1 MSDDPMGT
9 NQNSDSVHYASG
21 TRSSLEVWAPKAD
34 RIELLTGKSKL
45 AMLPFESGWW
55 KAKESLVHGQDY
67 WFLLD
72 GKGPFPDPRS
82 PWQPKGIN
90 GPSRW
95 LDHHRFAWSDE
106 KWQPGPLSSSL
117 IYELH
122 VGTFTREG
130 TFKAVTRRLDHLLDL
145 GVTHIELMPVAEFSG
160 ERGWGYDSVELYA
173 PHHGYG
179 QPEELK
185 ELVNICHSKGIALI
199 LDVVYNHLGPAG
211 NYLALFGPYFTDRYQ
226 TPWGDAVNFD
236 GPDSD
241 QVRRFFIDNALMWL
255 RDYHFD
261 GLRIDAVHAIL
272 DTSAIH
278 FLEQLADEVKQL
290 EAHLGRHLVLI
301 AESDLNDPRIVRPTQ
316 AGGFGLDAQW
326 NEDFHHALHAAL
338 TREKQGYYA
347 DFGGLAP
354 LAKTLEQGLTYDG
367 CYSVYRRRF
376 HGRRAVD
383 LRGHQMIGCLQNH
396 DQVGNRA
403 LGERSSQLLSKDQL
417 KIAAALVITSPF
429 VPMLFQGEEWG
440 ASTPFYYFTAHEDSE
455 LAESVRQGRRK
466 EFAAFDWPVDDIPDP
481 QAMETYDRSK
491 LQWEELLQE
500 PHSEILIWHKKLIS
514 IRRNYPALSS
524 GRMDLVMVSFDQER
538 QWLIIQRESVTVA
551 FNLKS
556 QSQAVKLPE
565 NIKAG
570 KIVLASHQGLT
581 FYRETISMPAHSVAI
596 LD

>member
-1 MSDDPMGT
+1 MSAGPKRNNYGPVIFI
-9 NQNSDSVHYASG
+9 NSVSMSAP
-21 TRSSLEVWAPKAD
+21 RVWAPKA
-34 RIELLTGKSKL
+34 IKMELLTGKL
-45 AMLPFESGWW
+45 RQAMLPDRSGWW
-55 KAKESLVHGQDY
+55 KAREPLVHGQDY
-67 WFLLD
+67 SFLID
-72 GKGPFPDPRS
+72 GHGPFPDPRS
-82 PWQPKGIN
+82 PWQPNGIH

-95 LDHHRFAWSDE
+95 LDHKRFEWNDQN
-106 KWQPGPLSSSL
+106 WQPGPLSSSL

-160 ERGWGYDSVELYA
+160 KRGWGYDGVDLYA
-173 PHHGYG
+173 PHHVYG
-179 QPEELK
+179 KPEELK
-185 ELVNICHSKGIALI
+185 ELIDICHTRGIAVI

-211 NYLALFGPYFTDRYQ
+211 NYLSRFGPYFTDRYL
-226 TPWGDAVNFD
+226 TPWGEAINFD
-236 GPDSD
+236 GPESD

-272 DTSAIH
+272 DRSALH
-278 FLEQLADEVKQL
+278 FLEQLADEVSQL
-290 EAHLGRHLVLI
+290 EAQLGRHLMLV
-301 AESDLNDPRIVRPTQ
+301 AESDLNDPRIVRPAQ

-338 TREKQGYYA
+338 TKEKQGYYA
-347 DFGGLAP
+347 DFGDLAS
-354 LAKTLEQGLTYDG
+354 LAKTLEKGLAYDG
-367 CYSVYRRRF
+367 CYSVYRRRL

-383 LRGHQMIGCLQNH
+383 LKGQQMIGCLQNH

-403 LGERSSQLLSKDQL
+403 LGERSSQLLSREQL
-417 KIAAALVITSPF
+417 KIGAALVLTSPF

-466 EFAAFDWPVDDIPDP
+466 EFAAFDWPLDDIPDP

-491 LQWEELLQE
+491 LQWEEILQE
-500 PHSEILIWHKKLIS
+500 PHSEILSWHKKLIR
-514 IRRNYPALSS
+514 IRRNYPALTS
-524 GRMDLVMVSFDQER
+524 GRMDLVKVSFDQEQ
-538 QWLIIQRESVTVA
+538 QWLIIERGSVIIVC
-551 FNLKS
+551 NLNS
-556 QSQAVKLPE
+556 QSQMVKLSE
-565 NIKAG
+565 NIKAE

-581 FYRETISMPAHSVAI
+581 FNQKTISMPAHSVAI